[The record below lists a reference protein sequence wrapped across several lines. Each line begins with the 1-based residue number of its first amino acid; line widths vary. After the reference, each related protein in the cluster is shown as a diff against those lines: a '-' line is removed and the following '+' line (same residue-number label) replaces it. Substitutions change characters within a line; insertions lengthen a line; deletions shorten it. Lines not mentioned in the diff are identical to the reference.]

1 MKKFKFT
8 PLIFC
13 LALLVGCASMPT
25 ERNDEDVTLSEE
37 DMTLEAQIEAAD
49 TFSELTL
56 CRERFWKEY
65 LWAENVESE
74 KETLKN
80 AIFEKQLSYMFSDGK
95 LNGTYYYNEDY
106 TDLFFESTY
115 GSKVSYAIIIY
126 ATGEDEIYVIPLEEA
141 PNEIQ
146 EIPNL
151 PNASEYKYEAVQ
163 CSFSIGQE
171 GDDPAIYTDLRRI
184 SDGQSFCLSYHED
197 SGYLNIGGNLPQ
209 QLDSDGER
217 TMPPS
222 QDYYADESASLE
234 ACRAEHDSLLS
245 QKEGRLNDEEDL
257 SQSPPKVGMTK
268 SEVERCAWGYPDKKN
283 IDTYSWGTSEQWV
296 YRSKGYVYFKNGVV
310 TSVSTTEY

>member
-1 MKKFKFT
+1 MEKFKFI

-13 LALLVGCASMPT
+13 LALLAGCASTPT
-25 ERNDEDVTLSEE
+25 EKEWEY
-37 DMTLEAQIEAAD
+37 MTLEEQIEAAD

-56 CRERFWKEY
+56 CRERFQKEY
-65 LWAENVESE
+65 RGAEDVEKKAIE
-74 KETLKN
+74 NT
-80 AIFEKQLSYMFSDGK
+80 IFEKQLSYMFSDGK
-95 LNGTYYYNEDY
+95 LNGTYYYNDDF
-106 TDLFFESTY
+106 TGLFSELTY
-115 GSKVSYAIIIY
+115 GSKVSYTIVIY
-126 ATGEDEIYVIPLEEA
+126 TAGEDEIYVIPLEEA
-141 PNEIQ
+141 PNEMQ

-151 PNASEYKYEAVQ
+151 PNASEYKYTAVR
-163 CSFSIGQE
+163 CSLGIGGD
-171 GDDPAIYTDLRRI
+171 GDDPAIYTDLQRI
-184 SDGQSFCLSYHED
+184 LDGQSFCLSYHED

-209 QLDSDGER
+209 QLDADGER

-234 ACRAEHDSLLS
+234 ASRAEHDELLS
-245 QKEGRLNDEEDL
+245 QKEERLKDEEEL